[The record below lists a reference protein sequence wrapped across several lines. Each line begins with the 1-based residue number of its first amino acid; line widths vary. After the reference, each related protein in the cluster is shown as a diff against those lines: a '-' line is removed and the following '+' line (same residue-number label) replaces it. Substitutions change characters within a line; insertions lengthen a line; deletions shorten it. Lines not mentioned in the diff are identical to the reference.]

1 VQLERTI
8 AARKIDIVMLDPFIK
23 SHGIAENDNSG
34 IDEVAQILTNMAE
47 KFNIAVDVPHHM
59 AKGPA
64 DPGNANRGR
73 GASSLKD
80 ALRLVRTA
88 TLMTTEEAKAFG
100 LSEGERRRLI
110 RVDDAKLNI
119 APMTEA
125 KWFRL
130 VGVDIANATE
140 LYPNGDNVQTV
151 EPWKPPELFG
161 DISIAVINRILDDIE
176 KGLPDGNRYSDAPKA
191 DDRKVWP
198 VIEKHCPGKVE
209 GPAKA
214 IIKAWRASG
223 LLISK
228 LYRNPISRKKVSGLY
243 VDNEKR
249 PS

>member
-1 VQLERTI
+1 
-8 AARKIDIVMLDPFIK
+8 MLDPFIK

-34 IDEVAQILTNMAE
+34 IDEVAQILTNMPE

-73 GASSLKD
+73 GAASSLKD

-88 TLMTTEEAKAFG
+88 TLMTTEEAKTFG
-100 LSEGERRRLI
+100 LSEAERRRLI

-191 DDRKVWP
+191 DDRKVWA

-214 IIKAWRASG
+214 IIKKWRASG

-228 LYRNPISRKKVSGLY
+228 LYRNPISRKEVTGLY